1 MEWYLKVVRD
11 NYANFSG
18 RARRKEYWMFVLF
31 NIIISAIIAIIDNIF
46 GLKYGGEEL
55 SAYGGGTGVL
65 GSIYSLA
72 VFIPSLA
79 VTVRRLH
86 DVGKSGW
93 NYLWVLT
100 CIGAL
105 YVLYLAITEGDHG
118 PNEYGPD
125 PKDDENNNNPF
136 GPQSND
142 HNPYSGEN
150 NPFNSPNP
158 NNPFRNDNV

>member
-31 NIIISAIIAIIDNIF
+31 NIIISAIIAVIDSIF
-46 GLKYGGEEL
+46 GLKYGGEEFA
-55 SAYGGGTGVL
+55 AYGGGTGVL

-100 CIGAL
+100 CIGIFYL
-105 YVLYLAITEGDHG
+105 LYLAITEGDHG
-118 PNEYGPD
+118 PNKYGPD
-125 PKDDENNNNPF
+125 PKEDENGNNPF
-136 GPQSND
+136 GHQSND
-142 HNPYSGEN
+142 YNPYSGEN
-150 NPFNSPNP
+150 NPFNNPNP
-158 NNPFRNDNV
+158 DNPFRNDNV